1 MQGAGGGLL
10 TPVGMSMLYRAFPP
24 EERVRLSRLLMFPT
38 ILGPALGP
46 VLGGFLVEKLSWHW
60 AFFANVPLGLGA
72 FTFGLLFLSEHRE
85 AGAGRFD
92 LPPALRRALRFAPA
106 AALAAIVAPD
116 LLLNG
121 GVLDLGAGNTRLVAG
136 LAGFAVALATRSTLT
151 AIVTGMLVLH
161 GLERLL

>member
-1 MQGAGGGLL
+1 MANQVASYGWTLWLIIGGMAVVTYFNRAGLL
-10 TPVGMSMLYRAFPP
+10 
-24 EERVRLSRLLMFPT
+24 LL
-38 ILGPALGP
+38 
-46 VLGGFLVEKLSWHW
+46 
-60 AFFANVPLGLGA
+60 
-72 FTFGLLFLSEHRE
+72 
-85 AGAGRFD
+85 AGRFD

-151 AIVTGMLVLH
+151 AIVTGMLMLH